1 MSNCN
6 LDVTLPGLGGMR
18 AVWQAAAHAQGNDAS
33 AVLAI
38 VLDTKGSTYAPRG
51 ACMLVRGT
59 GNIGWLSGGCLE
71 PEIAEHAAR
80 SASKRVLSVMLLDTR
95 DDAALFSGHASGCR
109 GQLLIALLP
118 LVCLAPLAPLVDCW
132 HAGNDLELQFDFSK
146 PLAAVADVQLCSA
159 TQRQHRH
166 FAFAAPPDAMEYLA
180 TSPSQTLCIA
190 PPKRALVFGAG
201 PETQPLLAQFRALGW
216 HSTLIEARP
225 RWQVLAKHAD
235 AHQALR
241 PEDSACQ
248 QALDAADAVLIMHH
262 QFELD
267 LAALSACAA
276 HILHAEENTQTH
288 VRYVGL
294 LGPEQRC
301 ADLMRLLKPAAQA
314 ALRPY
319 LRSPIGLKLGGYGAA
334 AIALASTAQLQE
346 FWCADVPMKRSA

>member
-1 MSNCN
+1 
-6 LDVTLPGLGGMR
+6 
-18 AVWQAAAHAQGNDAS
+18 
-33 AVLAI
+33 VLA
-38 VLDTKGSTYAPRG
+38 VFLDTKGSTYAPRG

-80 SASKRVLSVMLLDTR
+80 SASQRVLSVMLLDTR

-132 HAGNDLELQFDFSK
+132 CAGNDLQLQFDFSK
-146 PLAAVADVQLCSA
+146 LLTAVADVQLCCGA
-159 TQRQHRH
+159 QLQQQQL
-166 FAFAAPPDAMEYLA
+166 ALDVPPDAMNYLA
-180 TSPSQTLCIA
+180 TSPIPALCIA

-201 PETQPLLAQFRALGW
+201 PETQPMLAQFRALGW

-225 RWQVLAKHAD
+225 RWQLLAQQADTHHAQ
-235 AHQALR
+235 H
-241 PEDSACQ
+241 PEEIACQ

-346 FWCADVPMKRSA
+346 FWCADVPKKRSA